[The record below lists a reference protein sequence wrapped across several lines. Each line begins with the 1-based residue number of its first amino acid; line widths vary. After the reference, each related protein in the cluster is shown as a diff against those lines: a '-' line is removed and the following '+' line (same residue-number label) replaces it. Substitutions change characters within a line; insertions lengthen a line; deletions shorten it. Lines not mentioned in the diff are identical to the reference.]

1 MSELDHYPFPVKPL
15 PYAYNALQ
23 PVIDARTLHFHHDK
37 HLKAYVDHLNE
48 ALSPYPIYHTWN
60 LEMLLANI
68 NELPEQIR
76 RPVWENGGGV
86 YNHQLYFDSMTGKPA
101 SPSPALQQAIVSSF
115 GSLAQ
120 WKNIMKNA
128 AVSQFGSG
136 WAWMV
141 QDDTGKLQILK
152 TANQDAVFPYRP
164 LLPVDVWEHAYYL
177 QYQNRR
183 ADYVEN
189 WFRLINW
196 NMVSQRFSA

>member
-1 MSELDHYPFPVKPL
+1 MYELEHYPFPLKPL

-37 HLKAYVDHLNE
+37 HLKTYVDRLNE
-48 ALSPYPIYHTWN
+48 ALSPYPMYHTWN
-60 LEMLLANI
+60 LEMILANI

-76 RPVWENGGGV
+76 RSVWENGGGV
-86 YNHQLYFDSMTGKPA
+86 YNHQLYFDSMTSRST
-101 SPSPALQQAIVSSF
+101 SPSPAFQQAVISSF
-115 GSLAQ
+115 GSMAQ
-120 WKNIMKNA
+120 WKNTMKNA
-128 AVSQFGSG
+128 AVTLFGSG
-136 WAWMV
+136 WVWTV
-141 QDDTGKLQILK
+141 QDDSGQLKILQ

-164 LLPVDVWEHAYYL
+164 VLLVDVWEHAYYL

-196 NMVSQRFSA
+196 DVVSQRFTP

>member
-1 MSELDHYPFPVKPL
+1 MYELEHYPFPLKPL

-37 HLKAYVDHLNE
+37 HLKTYVDRLNE
-48 ALSPYPIYHTWN
+48 ALSPYPMYHTWN
-60 LEMLLANI
+60 LEMILANI

-76 RPVWENGGGV
+76 RSVWENGGGV
-86 YNHQLYFDSMTGKPA
+86 YNHQLYFDFMTSRST
-101 SPSPALQQAIVSSF
+101 SPSPAFQQAVITSF
-115 GSLAQ
+115 GSMAQ
-120 WKNIMKNA
+120 WKNTMKNA
-128 AVSQFGSG
+128 AVTLFGSG
-136 WAWMV
+136 WAWTV
-141 QDDTGKLQILK
+141 QDDSGQLKILQ

-164 LLPVDVWEHAYYL
+164 VLLVDVWEHAYYL

-196 NMVSQRFSA
+196 DVVSQRFTP